1 MSSSNNTQ
9 FLGQIIET
17 LYSEFPDNWINYKEF
32 KDSNERSFF
41 LIEKFQI
48 DDTIFTLIDSS
59 ILTGEYMML
68 SKSKLDELFDKI
80 KNLLKRI
87 LNFSLNDNAP
97 DKDQSSEYFFQIDT
111 GFVKPLIGII
121 NRYALL
127 VDFVERVLKLENSN
141 SILFEKHNEEI
152 LNLSDNYIAPDINYK
167 TNVTYYNCKYQTN

>member
-80 KNLLKRI
+80 KNFRKIWRYACLKR
-87 LNFSLNDNAP
+87 F
-97 DKDQSSEYFFQIDT
+97 
-111 GFVKPLIGII
+111 
-121 NRYALL
+121 
-127 VDFVERVLKLENSN
+127 
-141 SILFEKHNEEI
+141 
-152 LNLSDNYIAPDINYK
+152 
-167 TNVTYYNCKYQTN
+167 